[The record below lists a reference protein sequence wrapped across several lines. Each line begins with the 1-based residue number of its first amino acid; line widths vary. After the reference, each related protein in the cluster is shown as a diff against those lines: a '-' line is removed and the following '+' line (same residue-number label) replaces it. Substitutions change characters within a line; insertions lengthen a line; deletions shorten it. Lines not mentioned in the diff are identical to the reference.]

1 MANKYRNIPQEEKLM
16 QEEAP
21 VFKAVSAKTEAQPKK
36 KGVLAKALAG
46 VFSGTFLANEK
57 NFKHVPFIL
66 FLAVLAIT
74 YIGYGYYADNKI
86 REVNKISNQLKE
98 LRSEFIYTKSEL
110 MFASKQSEVAKAAES
125 IGLKE
130 PIVPPFKIKTDST
143 KLYQT
148 EKK

>member
-1 MANKYRNIPQEEKLM
+1 MANKFRKIPNEEELIQETAPAPKKVSEKTDSK
-16 QEEAP
+16 P
-21 VFKAVSAKTEAQPKK
+21 IK

-46 VFSGTFLANEK
+46 MFSGTFLANEK
-57 NFKHVPFIL
+57 NFRHVPFVL

-110 MFASKQSEVAKAAES
+110 MFASKQSEVAKAAEA

-130 PIVPPFKIKTDST
+130 PIVPPFKIKTDSIT
-143 KLYQT
+143 LHQSDK
-148 EKK
+148 